1 MSKPNPE
8 DIIVLE
14 TYPVTD
20 EKTGKIVGKAMQYVE
35 KKWLRE
41 HAKEIREDAQD
52 FYGYKKHMDKIK
64 GCIKE

>member
-1 MSKPNPE
+1 MSKPNPK

-14 TYPVTD
+14 TYPVAG
-20 EKTGKIVGKAMQYVE
+20 EKTGKIVGEAMQYVE

-41 HAKEIREDAQD
+41 HAKEIREDTHD

-64 GCIKE
+64 EYIKE